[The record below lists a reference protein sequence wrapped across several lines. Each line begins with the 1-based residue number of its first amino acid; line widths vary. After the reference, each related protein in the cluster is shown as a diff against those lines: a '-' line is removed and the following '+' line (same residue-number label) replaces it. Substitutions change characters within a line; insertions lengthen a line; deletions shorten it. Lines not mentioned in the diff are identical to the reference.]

1 VLSVLL
7 LNTNLLARIKAIVV
21 DIMYAAKIDW
31 EYVSQLLNKI
41 LKEKLNPADVELVAM
56 NLKNCLFMLIVSA
69 QCVYVFNAY
78 W

>member
-56 NLKNCLFMLIVSA
+56 NLKI
-69 QCVYVFNAY
+69 AY
-78 W
+78 SC